1 MGHWFT
7 PLCHTAPSTPGGSR
21 THISAVV
28 SPIEYDL
35 DFSDVFKEVERK
47 FLITA
52 VHFSVPTAGLTTVR
66 HLFVMKILQALG
78 FYFQCKFHGKR

>member
-1 MGHWFT
+1 MGYWFT
-7 PLCHTAPSTPGGSR
+7 PLRHPAPSLTRGSR

-35 DFSDVFKEVERK
+35 DFSDVFKGVES
-47 FLITA
+47 FLIAA
-52 VHFSVPTAGLTTVR
+52 VHFNVPTAGLTTVR
-66 HLFVMKILQALG
+66 HLFIMKILQALG

>member
-7 PLCHTAPSTPGGSR
+7 PLCHTAPSTPRGSR
-21 THISAVV
+21 IHISAAV

-35 DFSDVFKEVERK
+35 DFSDVFKEVERT

-52 VHFSVPTAGLTTVR
+52 VHFNVPTAGLTTVR

-78 FYFQCKFHGKR
+78 FYFQCKFDGKR